1 MKDIFKKYPMQEGES
16 MGKWQRRVSRQIY
29 EEQYADKT
37 PEQMQKILEKYQKE
51 HPDEFEGNNARLI
64 SPAFSALFDRLRE
77 LNMENA
83 IFENKPKSIFRRLP
97 EQSKEKVKTPKEIL
111 DDVSINTYMREIN
124 INILAPSYKFILSA
138 RQEGNEEFL
147 KDAREA
153 ISNNLGKRGPGR
165 FYIRNGFYNVEVYD
179 TPEVRKALEAV
190 FEKHGLD
197 TSLLKQQEATNG
209 RRPANAGI
217 KKQPNPTVVKV
228 PEAKTTS
235 YFTEEVKKFNLA
247 ESALAR
253 EPLPKHVEKTTD
265 GKLKIGEGF
274 GWRART
280 TIRILFEYATK
291 LGLSAQKHADEEKTP
306 ESYRLILDNT
316 PANRAFINACV
327 RKEVNQYVE
336 MDRSPH
342 EVLNA
347 LKRSAPNSVVSH
359 LKKNKDLIDQ
369 NLPAGVIAADGIIFI
384 GSKLGNKAQEI
395 VRALYERGDEIGL
408 DITKNC
414 DTKKTPESYKMF
426 LGDTPENRAFINA
439 NMTRDGQNLISSE
452 EAMKKMLSVSSND
465 AGIKKQPNPTVVRK
479 AQQSEIG
486 QTEGGVSNKTCN
498 IEGFSFE
505 QTKDRLRMMFVKS
518 EESVQFYK
526 KLKESI
532 LKQCEGV
539 KPGRLCFKDRTGGMA
554 LFTVPNSPEVREAM
568 KVVYEEYGLDISVL
582 KQSEIKKAVKT
593 SKQSEE
599 GGPSKT
605 DKGQPKKEEPAK
617 ITTVLSQYGTAFSFG
632 NNVKTNSD
640 GTTFTVDMR
649 KKTSKTI
656 GTGTMSMDQLIKYT
670 KGKGA
675 R

>member
-16 MGKWQRRVSRQIY
+16 MGKWQHRVSRQIY

-37 PEQMQKILEKYQKE
+37 PEQMQKILAQYKKE

-124 INILAPSYKFILSA
+124 VNILAPSYKFILSA

-147 KDAREA
+147 KDAGEA

-165 FYIRNGFYNVEVYD
+165 FYIRDGVYNVEVYD

-217 KKQPNPTVVKV
+217 TKQPNPT
-228 PEAKTTS
+228 
-235 YFTEEVKKFNLA
+235 
-247 ESALAR
+247 
-253 EPLPKHVEKTTD
+253 
-265 GKLKIGEGF
+265 
-274 GWRART
+274 
-280 TIRILFEYATK
+280 
-291 LGLSAQKHADEEKTP
+291 
-306 ESYRLILDNT
+306 
-316 PANRAFINACV
+316 
-327 RKEVNQYVE
+327 
-336 MDRSPH
+336 
-342 EVLNA
+342 
-347 LKRSAPNSVVSH
+347 
-359 LKKNKDLIDQ
+359 
-369 NLPAGVIAADGIIFI
+369 
-384 GSKLGNKAQEI
+384 
-395 VRALYERGDEIGL
+395 
-408 DITKNC
+408 
-414 DTKKTPESYKMF
+414 
-426 LGDTPENRAFINA
+426 
-439 NMTRDGQNLISSE
+439 
-452 EAMKKMLSVSSND
+452 
-465 AGIKKQPNPTVVRK
+465 VRK
-479 AQQSEIG
+479 AQQSETG

-505 QTKDRLRMMFVKS
+505 QTKGRLRMMFVKS

-539 KPGRLCFKDRTGGMA
+539 KPGRLCFKDCKGGMA

-568 KVVYEEYGLDISVL
+568 KVVYEEYGLDTSLL
-582 KQSEIKKAVKT
+582 KQSEIKKVGKT

-599 GGPSKT
+599 GEPSKT

-617 ITTVLSQYGTAFSFG
+617 ITTVLSQYGATFSFG

-649 KKTSKTI
+649 KKPSKTI

-670 KGKGA
+670 KGKGG

>member
-16 MGKWQRRVSRQIY
+16 MGEWQRRVSQQIY

-111 DDVSINTYMREIN
+111 DDVSINTYMRGIN
-124 INILAPSYKFILSA
+124 VNILAPSYKFILSA

-165 FYIRNGFYNVEVYD
+165 SYIRDGFYNVEVYD

-228 PEAKTTS
+228 PEGESTS
-235 YFTEEVKKFNLA
+235 YFEEIKKFNLA
-247 ESALAR
+247 ESALAS

-274 GWRART
+274 GQRGCT
-280 TIRILFEYATK
+280 TIRTLCEYATK
-291 LGLSAQKHADEEKTP
+291 LGLSVQKQADTEHTP
-306 ESYRLILDNT
+306 ESYRLVLDDT
-316 PANRAFINACV
+316 PANRAFVNACV
-327 RKEVNQYVE
+327 QKKVNPFE
-336 MDRSPH
+336 CMDRPPH
-342 EVLNA
+342 EIFNA

-359 LKKNKDLIDQ
+359 LKKNNDLINQ
-369 NLPAGVIAADGIIFI
+369 NLPAGVIVFGGIIFI
-384 GSKLGNKAQEI
+384 GSELGNKAQEI

-439 NMTRDGQNLISSE
+439 NLMPDGKSLVPQE
-452 EAMKKMLSVSSND
+452 KAMAKMMNKTAVAQKLK
-465 AGIKKQPNPTVVRK
+465 AAQIQNPTAK
-479 AQQSEIG
+479 A
-486 QTEGGVSNKTCN
+486 
-498 IEGFSFE
+498 
-505 QTKDRLRMMFVKS
+505 
-518 EESVQFYK
+518 
-526 KLKESI
+526 
-532 LKQCEGV
+532 
-539 KPGRLCFKDRTGGMA
+539 
-554 LFTVPNSPEVREAM
+554 EVRSKTLA
-568 KVVYEEYGLDISVL
+568 KAAAFTIDIS
-582 KQSEIKKAVKT
+582 KT
-593 SKQSEE
+593 SPTTVM
-599 GGPSKT
+599 GTT
-605 DKGQPKKEEPAK
+605 DKFKADQ
-617 ITTVLSQYGTAFSFG
+617 TL
-632 NNVKTNSD
+632 
-640 GTTFTVDMR
+640 
-649 KKTSKTI
+649 
-656 GTGTMSMDQLIKYT
+656 GTGTMSMEQLIKYT
-670 KGKGA
+670 KGKGG